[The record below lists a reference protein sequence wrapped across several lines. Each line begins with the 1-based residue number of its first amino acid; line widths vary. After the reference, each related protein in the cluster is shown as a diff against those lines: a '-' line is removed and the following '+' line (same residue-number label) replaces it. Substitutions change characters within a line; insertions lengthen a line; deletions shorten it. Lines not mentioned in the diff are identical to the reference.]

1 MACSPRRVGG
11 PCRAPNLQ
19 EVVSSRFVTPASFRR
34 SSAVTQ
40 AFLLQHHGKRGI
52 TMQRTGG
59 CLCGD
64 ILFEISHAPQFVEY
78 CHCKKCRKSVGA
90 PVMAWALVAS
100 KDFKLLGGNLS
111 EYTSSAGVR
120 STFCGRCATSVTYF
134 AEQDPGS
141 IGISTASFD
150 DPDTLAPDV
159 RIWKSQR
166 VSWFETADNL
176 PRYVRFKLE

>member
-1 MACSPRRVGG
+1 
-11 PCRAPNLQ
+11 
-19 EVVSSRFVTPASFRR
+19 
-34 SSAVTQ
+34 
-40 AFLLQHHGKRGI
+40 
-52 TMQRTGG
+52 
-59 CLCGD
+59 
-64 ILFEISHAPQFVEY
+64 
-78 CHCKKCRKSVGA
+78 
-90 PVMAWALVAS
+90 MAWALVAS

-176 PRYVRFKLE
+176 PRYVRFKLEGLQKNAHSQVRY